1 MANSKWASLYHKYKT
16 KCSYYFST
24 LAFTE
29 NTEIKIQLLSG
40 FVLKQLS
47 LYGTSFYCSCF

>member
-1 MANSKWASLYHKYKT
+1 MANTKWASLYHKYKT

-29 NTEIKIQLLSG
+29 NTEMKIQLLSG